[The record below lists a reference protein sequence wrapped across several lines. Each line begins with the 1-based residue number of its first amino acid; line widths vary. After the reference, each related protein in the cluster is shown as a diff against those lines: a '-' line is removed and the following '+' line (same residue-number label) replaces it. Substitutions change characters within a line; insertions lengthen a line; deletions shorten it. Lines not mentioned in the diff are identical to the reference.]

1 MTDYTFEEYPKWVY
15 PVGIKEVYEAGEEP
29 VLVQS
34 AEEDATLVNVQA
46 EPETK
51 RRGRP
56 AKAVE
61 AE

>member
-1 MTDYTFEEYPKWVY
+1 MFEEYPKWIY
-15 PVGIKEVYEAGEEP
+15 PAGIKEVYEAGEEP

-34 AEEDATLVNVQA
+34 ADEEAALSGEV
-46 EPETK
+46 PK

-56 AKAVE
+56 PKALE